1 MNLKKTL
8 SVLLASL
15 MLVLPLT
22 ACGGEKAPVETPPDP
37 MVAAEE
43 NLKTVENLQA
53 EVKMD
58 MNMVVNGE
66 SVETK
71 TTMDMTYFIEPFR
84 MMMEMNSSYA
94 GESVNMTFY
103 AEMLEDKL
111 AIYYDDAEYWYM
123 SYGEEG
129 DIEQYDY
136 RPDLEE
142 AGYSYT
148 ADGTEEVDGVTQ
160 YKYTCEVTGDAMKEE
175 LSNSGALDSLAS
187 MGLSEDDIEGLFD
200 SLSGQ
205 SITETVWISEAT
217 MLPVRYEVD
226 MTDAMNALMKA
237 IVESIATDAGVT
249 VEDLGL
255 DMGVTK
261 LVLKVKYF
269 NYNSAEDFEI
279 PAEAKAL
286 SEQE

>member
-1 MNLKKTL
+1 
-8 SVLLASL
+8 
-15 MLVLPLT
+15 
-22 ACGGEKAPVETPPDP
+22 
-37 MVAAEE
+37 
-43 NLKTVENLQA
+43 
-53 EVKMD
+53 
-58 MNMVVNGE
+58 
-66 SVETK
+66 
-71 TTMDMTYFIEPFR
+71 
-84 MMMEMNSSYA
+84 
-94 GESVNMTFY
+94 
-103 AEMLEDKL
+103 
-111 AIYYDDAEYWYM
+111 
-123 SYGEEG
+123 
-129 DIEQYDY
+129 
-136 RPDLEE
+136 
-142 AGYSYT
+142 
-148 ADGTEEVDGVTQ
+148 
-160 YKYTCEVTGDAMKEE
+160 MKEE

-205 SITETVWISEAT
+205 SITATVWISEAT

>member
-8 SVLLASL
+8 SALLASL

-37 MVAAEE
+37 LVAAEE

-58 MNMVVNGE
+58 MNMLVNGE

-111 AIYYDDAEYWYM
+111 AIYYDDAEYWYL

-142 AGYSYT
+142 TGYSYT
-148 ADGTEEVDGVTQ
+148 ADGTEEVDGVTL
-160 YKYTCEVTGDAMKEE
+160 YKYTCEVTGDAMQEQ

-187 MGLSEDDIEGLFD
+187 LGLSEDGIVGLFD

-205 SITETVWISEAT
+205 SITATMWISEAT

-237 IVESIATDAGVT
+237 MVESIATGAGIT
-249 VEDLGL
+249 VEELDL

-261 LVLKVKYF
+261 LVLKAKYF